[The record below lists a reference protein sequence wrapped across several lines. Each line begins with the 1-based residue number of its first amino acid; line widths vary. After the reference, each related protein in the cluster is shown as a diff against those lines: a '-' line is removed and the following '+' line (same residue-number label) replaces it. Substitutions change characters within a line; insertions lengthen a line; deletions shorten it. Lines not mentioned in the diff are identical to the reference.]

1 MKFISRD
8 NIHYSFRAIDG
19 QRKPFNF
26 VVSSRDSGKSTGA
39 ILDKI
44 YSPWIDEGKCAIIL
58 RRRIVDITD
67 IYIRS
72 LEEVINKFTP
82 PPEKHIIYNKSTTKE
97 GAVRLMLQTGDDKP
111 QLFAVIV
118 ALSCQAGR
126 LKSLVVPNP
135 SNMIFDEFIVNTRD
149 FREKY
154 LSAEAARFREIYTT
168 FERESKTPLKCYFL
182 GNPYSLYNPYFAWLD
197 VPTSKLKKGVT
208 LTGVN
213 WAVECYQLSDALAA
227 SILARNPLYQ
237 IDDEYKQ
244 YAFDGSAV
252 NDAEIPLGS
261 RPNGAW
267 LAFTV
272 RLGSKGLALYRTPPN
287 DLEHIYYAEVI
298 NLADISANRTIWIVD
313 LDDLTRN
320 SVLFSHIDKFRF
332 QRFAEAIRYNKMLYK
347 DIEAYYLSKE
357 VYEQL

>member
-1 MKFISRD
+1 MKFILRD
-8 NIHYSFRAIDG
+8 NLHFSFRAVDG
-19 QRKPFNF
+19 LRKPFNF
-26 VVSSRDSGKSTGA
+26 IVSSRDSGKTTSA

-44 YSPWIDEGKCAIIL
+44 YSPFVENKQCAIIL

-82 PPEKHIIYNKSTTKE
+82 PPQKHLIYNKSTMSQ
-97 GAVRLMLQTGDDKP
+97 GAVRLMMQTGDDKP
-111 QLFAVIV
+111 ELFAVII

-135 SNMIFDEFIVNTRD
+135 SNMIFDEFIVNTKD

-154 LSAEAARFREIYTT
+154 LTSEAARFREIYTT
-168 FERESKTPLKCYFL
+168 FERECKQPLKCYFL
-182 GNPYSLYNPYFAWLD
+182 GNPYSLYNPYFSWLE
-197 VPTSKLKKGVT
+197 VPTSRLKKGVT

-213 WAVECYQLSDALAA
+213 WAVECYQLTDDLAK

-237 IDDEYKQ
+237 IDDEYRQ
-244 YAFDGSAV
+244 YAFDGTAI

-267 LAFTV
+267 LAFTI
-272 RLGSKGLALYRTPPN
+272 RLGNKGLALYRIPS
-287 DLEHIYYAEVI
+287 DFEHIYYAEVI
-298 NLADISANRTIWIVD
+298 NLSDISANRTIWIVD

-320 SVLFSHIDKFRF
+320 SVLFNRFDKFRF
-332 QRFAEAIRYNKMLYK
+332 ERFGEAVRYNKLLYK
-347 DIEAYYLSKE
+347 DIEAYYLSRE
-357 VYEQL
+357 VFEQL